1 MFQSDKNNSGK
12 MSSILGPELEIH
24 GNVKVSGS
32 LLVYGKIYGDIESKG
47 AINTANGSFVKGN
60 IHAQEAAIS
69 GEVEGDINATK
80 KVVLGSKSYL
90 KGNLKAGTLTIEE
103 GAKFDGSCTMVTPGS
118 NNKRPAPNESEAPKA
133 S

>member
-32 LLVYGKIYGDIESKG
+32 LLIYGKIYGDIESKG

-60 IHAQEAAIS
+60 ILAQEAAIS
-69 GEVEGDINATK
+69 GEVEGDINVTK

-90 KGNLKAGTLTIEE
+90 KGNLTAGTLTIEE
-103 GAKFDGSCTMVTPGS
+103 GAKFDGSCTMVSPGS
-118 NNKRPAPNESEAPKA
+118 RTENPKTKEPENTSA